1 LILLLFAVTMTVIL
15 AGALSAKPVYQAA
28 VRLQVIPMES
38 EQVGLYGPI
47 RTSTTTDVIDLAA
60 YQFTQVVR
68 SGPIA
73 WRTIAQLG
81 LNTDA
86 TRLLE
91 GIRATQDY
99 DFVTVIA
106 EGSTPQ
112 EAEAIVT
119 AQVENALASYRADR
133 ARPAVTTGEFITGQ
147 LAEAEQTLA
156 TAQAELLRF
165 KLAHSLESLEREI
178 VACQDIVRDLRRQQ
192 DNAGLEVACL
202 TARIAALEGEAT
214 AAEDAARAVEDPR
227 YFDSAQYKQGTV
239 AESGEQANAARRAGD
254 LRATIA
260 TLRGELAGQRA
271 VQAELERAIAR
282 WETELA
288 SLIGLNDEH
297 TRLANAVSQAQNTRD
312 FLANKAME
320 ARLKQ
325 QQGLSV
331 GYLKV
336 VEPARRPD
344 QPLPGRTLQLA
355 LVGGLLSL
363 VGGAVL
369 AFLLELIEAPLRGP
383 HRTRA

>member
-227 YFDSAQYKQGTV
+227 QGTV

>member
-1 LILLLFAVTMTVIL
+1 
-15 AGALSAKPVYQAA
+15 
-28 VRLQVIPMES
+28 
-38 EQVGLYGPI
+38 
-47 RTSTTTDVIDLAA
+47 
-60 YQFTQVVR
+60 
-68 SGPIA
+68 
-73 WRTIAQLG
+73 
-81 LNTDA
+81 
-86 TRLLE
+86 
-91 GIRATQDY
+91 
-99 DFVTVIA
+99 VIA

-119 AQVENALASYRADR
+119 AQVDNALASYRADR

-156 TAQAELLRF
+156 TAQADLLRF

-192 DNAGLEVACL
+192 DNAGLEVASL
-202 TARIAALEGEAT
+202 TARIAALEGEAA
-214 AAEDAARAVEDPR
+214 AAEEAARA
-227 YFDSAQYKQGTV
+227 
-239 AESGEQANAARRAGD
+239 AEAKSNGVTASGEQVNAARRASD
-254 LRATIA
+254 LRATVA
-260 TLRGELAGQRA
+260 ALRGELAGQRA
-271 VQAELERAIAR
+271 VQAELDRAIAR

-297 TRLANAVSQAQNTRD
+297 TRLTNAVTQAQNTRD

-344 QPLPGRTLQLA
+344 QPVPSRTLQLA

-363 VGGAVL
+363 VAGAVL
-369 AFLLELIEAPLRGP
+369 AFLLEFIESLVRGRHENP
-383 HRTRA
+383 VR